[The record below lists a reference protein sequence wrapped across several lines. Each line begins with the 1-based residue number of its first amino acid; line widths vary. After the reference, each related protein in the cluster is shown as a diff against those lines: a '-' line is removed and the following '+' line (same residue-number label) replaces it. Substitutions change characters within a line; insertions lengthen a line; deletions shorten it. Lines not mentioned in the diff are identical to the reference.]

1 MRVAL
6 TIGVAGCLLALPAL
20 AHEPHREAG
29 AHVHGHG
36 SLGIAVEGRRVTMEL
51 EVPGADVV
59 GFEHEAKTAEQKKTV
74 EKARTALTKPLLLF
88 KLPAGAK
95 CRVVDNTVEMESGH
109 DDHDHD
115 KAHKPKD
122 GKPVDAGHDH
132 DEDAHH
138 HSEVRATFTL
148 ECAAPEQITRIEF
161 DYFKTF
167 PAAQE
172 LDVQIVTPKGQ
183 YQYDVSRDKPAI
195 DLAGLI

>member
-1 MRVAL
+1 MARTLTTNIPWRSAPRYLAVAAVAVAIAAVVL
-6 TIGVAGCLLALPAL
+6 TRNLWLEPVRSWLAAAPAS
-20 AHEPHREAG
+20 G
-29 AHVHGHG
+29 DDHGHG
-36 SLGIAVEGRRVTMEL
+36 H
-51 EVPGADVV
+51 GAAAD
-59 GFEHEAKTAEQKKTV
+59 EH
-74 EKARTALTKPLLLF
+74 
-88 KLPAGAK
+88 
-95 CRVVDNTVEMESGH
+95 GH

-122 GKPVDAGHDH
+122 GKSTNTGHDH
-132 DEDAHH
+132 DDDAH